1 MRYIVTQ
8 EIKSE
13 TKVGKVIYV
22 FDFFFLVVW
31 IMVSYMLAY
40 MVADELHVPFYIF
53 SVIMAIILTMPSFSN
68 KKRRNYQSI
77 LLLIKK
83 DRAVYK
89 PVMNISMEIMLA
101 SCRKEKE
108 NEND

>member
-22 FDFFFLVVW
+22 FDFLFIVVY
-31 IMVSYMLAY
+31 IMVSYLLSY
-40 MVADELHVPFYIF
+40 VVADELHVPFYIF
-53 SVIMAIILTMPSFSN
+53 SVIMAIILTMPSFAN

-77 LLLIKK
+77 LLLVKK
-83 DRAVYK
+83 DRTIYK
-89 PVMNISMEIMLA
+89 PVLNISMEAMLDG
-101 SCRKEKE
+101 CRKEYT
-108 NEND
+108 NG

>member
-1 MRYIVTQ
+1 MRYTVTQ

-22 FDFFFLVVW
+22 FDFFFIVIW

-53 SVIMAIILTMPSFSN
+53 SVIMAIILTMPSFAN

-77 LLLIKK
+77 LLLVKK
-83 DRAVYK
+83 DRSVYK
-89 PVMNISMEIMLA
+89 PVLNISMEAALA
-101 SCRKEKE
+101 DCRKEYT
-108 NEND
+108 NG